1 MRKRQPSRNEGMAQ
15 SSKRKNFDRH
25 TGSGWPPRGPPSG
38 GAAHRVPGLHSKAV
52 GGGGQVHQL
61 SRAATTEHHR
71 WECLLLLLEARGPWS
86 AGNTVAPEKPE
97 RRPVPASLPAGAL
110 PASRAAPGLCGPP
123 LVCLHLMLSPPCAS
137 VSAST
142 FASVKTPATGLAPRQ
157 VQGDLKLTIFKGPVS
172 R

>member
-1 MRKRQPSRNEGMAQ
+1 M
-15 SSKRKNFDRH
+15 
-25 TGSGWPPRGPPSG
+25 
-38 GAAHRVPGLHSKAV
+38 GLK
-52 GGGGQVHQL
+52 Q
-61 SRAATTEHHR
+61 R
-71 WECLLLLLEARGPWS
+71 ECLLLLLEARGPWS

-97 RRPVPASLPAGAL
+97 CRPVPASLPAGAL

-123 LVCLHLMLSPPCAS
+123 LVCLHLLMLSPPCAS